1 MNQYFP
7 QSYKLSGGNVKATTG
22 TDTSM
27 LASKTHLASLKTEV
41 DNLDLD
47 KFKTMPAD
55 LSKLSNVV
63 NDDVIKTMYDK
74 LVIKINAIDTKIT
87 GTKG

>member
-1 MNQYFP
+1 
-7 QSYKLSGGNVKATTG
+7 
-22 TDTSM
+22 M
-27 LASKTHLASLKTEV
+27 LAPKTHLASLKTEV

-47 KFKTMPAD
+47 KLKTMPAD

-63 NDDVIKTMYDK
+63 DNDVIKTMYDK

>member
-1 MNQYFP
+1 
-7 QSYKLSGGNVKATTG
+7 
-22 TDTSM
+22 M
-27 LASKTHLASLKTEV
+27 LASKTHLANLKTEV

-47 KFKTMPAD
+47 KLKTVPAD

-63 NDDVIKTMYDK
+63 DNDVVIKTMYDK
-74 LVIKINAIDTKIT
+74 LVIKINAIDAKMT

>member
-1 MNQYFP
+1 
-7 QSYKLSGGNVKATTG
+7 
-22 TDTSM
+22 M

-47 KFKTMPAD
+47 KLKTMPAD

-63 NDDVIKTMYDK
+63 DNDVIKTMYDK